1 MANVKVKIC
10 YHGPF
15 LDIAGREEEDN
26 VFPGRLTLRDL
37 FDALAAK
44 YGDEFKKMLPASPT
58 GGFSP
63 GVAVFVNS
71 TQLPLD
77 TELKDGDEVA
87 FLMAIAGG

>member
-1 MANVKVKIC
+1 MAQVKVKIW

-15 LDIAGREEEDN
+15 FDITGREEEDN
-26 VFPGRLTLRDL
+26 VFPGRPTLADL
-37 FDALAAK
+37 FDTLTAK
-44 YGDEFKKMLPASPT
+44 YGDEFKEMLSASHT

-63 GVAVFVNS
+63 GVVVFVNS
-71 TQLPLD
+71 TQLPID